1 MEEQP
6 ADVLTTRLPDV
17 TVRRCAFTPLHA
29 ADRLDG
35 GAHNSSPVRT
45 GSTVRPGEDRP
56 PSRNPLPRYRESG
69 IPGGMVPS
77 DDELLERTLVF
88 AGSYV
93 SDDGHVTIRRSFGSA
108 GYSAAR
114 FVGFCAVCSR
124 EGLVPS
130 SGEPLSDIRAAV
142 QFVAAHDHG
151 GVD

>member
-1 MEEQP
+1 MEEQLG
-6 ADVLTTRLPDV
+6 DVLTTRLPDV
-17 TVRRCAFTPLHA
+17 TVRRCAFPPLDA

-35 GAHNSSPVRT
+35 AAQTSSLVRT
-45 GSTVRPGEDRP
+45 GSTVPPGEDRP
-56 PSRNPLPRYRESG
+56 PSRNPLSRSRESG
-69 IPGGMVPS
+69 TPGGMVPS

-93 SDDGHVTIRRSFGSA
+93 SDDGHVTIRRSSGSS

-124 EGLVPS
+124 KGLTPS

-142 QFVAAHDHG
+142 QFVAAHEHG
-151 GVD
+151 DVD